1 MAPPHSCRRF
11 GHHAQTTLEC
21 RCLFYISLNNN
32 NLHVFAQIKGLLPP
46 ITVVG
51 KKNAKKIC
59 SNSWA
64 YLNSNSPMNMVV
76 VFTMESQ
83 VWLKNT

>member
-1 MAPPHSCRRF
+1 MPKD
-11 GHHAQTTLEC
+11 EN
-21 RCLFYISLNNN
+21 LN
-32 NLHVFAQIKGLLPP
+32 VFTQITGLLPL

-51 KKNAKKIC
+51 EKIKNEKEIC
-59 SNSWA
+59 SNNWA